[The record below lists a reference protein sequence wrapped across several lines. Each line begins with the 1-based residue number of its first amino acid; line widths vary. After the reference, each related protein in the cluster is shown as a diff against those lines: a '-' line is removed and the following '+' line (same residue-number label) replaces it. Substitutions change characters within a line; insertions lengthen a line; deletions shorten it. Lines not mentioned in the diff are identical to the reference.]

1 MTERVVITGLGCVSP
16 VGNSPSQAWDNLMK
30 GISGIGEIEGFDV
43 SEYTTRFAGQVRD
56 FDASEYMPAKE
67 TRKVDP
73 FIQYGIAAGVQAVKD
88 AGLENYEGDP
98 ADIGVA
104 ISSGIGG
111 IGTIGEQ
118 GTVLNA
124 RGPRKMTPHFVPAT
138 IVNMVAGHVSM
149 MFNFQGPNFA
159 ISTACATGVHN
170 IGIAVDMIRMGR
182 AKIMVAG
189 GAEQACT
196 PLGLGGFAAA
206 RALST
211 RNEDPKTASRPWDQ
225 GRDGFVMGDGAAVVV
240 VESLESAL
248 ARGATIYAEVLGFG
262 MSGDAYHITAPREDG
277 SGAQAAMRAALKD
290 AKLDEKDFCQ
300 SGYINAH
307 GTSTPRGDI
316 AEIRAMKA
324 VFSEAEKLAISS
336 TKSMTGHLLGAAGSL
351 ETLVVAK
358 ALHMKQVPPTINL
371 ENPDPEC
378 EGLDLVPHKGRD
390 QAFKYAMSNSFGFG
404 GTNASILLGAVE

>member
-1 MTERVVITGLGCVSP
+1 MTERVVITGMGCISP
-16 VGNSPSQAWDNLMK
+16 VGNSPAQTWENLMN
-30 GISGIGEIEGFDV
+30 GVSGIDAIQGFDV
-43 SEYTTRFAGQVRD
+43 TDYTTRFAGEVKNFNPAD
-56 FDASEYMPAKE
+56 WMPAKE

-73 FIQYGIAAGVQAVKD
+73 FIQYGIAAAVQAVKD
-88 AGLENYEGDP
+88 AGLENYQGNP
-98 ADIGVA
+98 SDIGVA

-118 GTVLNA
+118 ALVLNE

-138 IVNMVAGHVSM
+138 IVNMIAGHVSQA
-149 MFNFQGPNFA
+149 FNFQGPNFA

-170 IGIAVDMIRMGR
+170 IGLAVDMIRLGR

-211 RNEDPKTASRPWDQ
+211 RNDDAKGASRPWDQ
-225 GRDGFVMGDGAAVVV
+225 DRDGFVMGDGSAVVV
-240 VESLESAL
+240 VESLTSAV
-248 ARGATIYAEVLGFG
+248 ARGATIYAEILGFG

-277 SGAQAAMRAALKD
+277 GGARAAMTAALKD
-290 AKLDEKDFCQ
+290 AKLDEKEFSA

-316 AEIRAMKA
+316 AEVRAMKGL
-324 VFSEAEKLAISS
+324 FSQPENLVISS

-351 ETLVVAK
+351 EAMVVAK
-358 ALHMKQVPPTINL
+358 VLQMKQVPPTINL
-371 ENPDPEC
+371 QNPDQEC
-378 EGLDLVPHKGRD
+378 EGLDLVPNTGRD
-390 QAFKYAMSNSFGFG
+390 QTFKYAMSNSFGFG
-404 GTNASILLGAVE
+404 GTNASIVLGMMQ